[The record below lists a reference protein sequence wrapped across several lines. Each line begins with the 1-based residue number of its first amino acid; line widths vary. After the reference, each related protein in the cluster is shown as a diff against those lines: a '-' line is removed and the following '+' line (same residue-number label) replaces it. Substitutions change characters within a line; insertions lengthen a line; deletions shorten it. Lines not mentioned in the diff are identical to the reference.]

1 MVKAVDQTCSEGR
14 KTKSANFAI
23 PKVTDNQLSNTIA
36 VDCRSIAVVRSK
48 GELKKR
54 WTKCTK
60 ELWFSE
66 PSPSKIATVTSEMR
80 EPHGVCCSRTKV
92 T

>member
-1 MVKAVDQTCSEGR
+1 MLRR
-14 KTKSANFAI
+14 KKDSDANFAI
-23 PKVTDNQLSNTIA
+23 SKVRDNQLSNKIA
-36 VDCRSIAVVRSK
+36 VDCRSIAVVGSK

-54 WTKCTK
+54 WTRCTK

-66 PSPSKIATVTSEMR
+66 PSPSKIATVTREMK